1 MLLMVLFAV
10 GLVIVAGLSVYAFN
24 LQRKVWARDA
34 ERKNQEQ
41 ALAQEGKDQRRR
53 INQSIQIIAH
63 GALENQ
69 LSLTEA
75 SIRIKVLLD
84 SLGLEIQVTKEYEA
98 FYALALA
105 SDHIPILAQW
115 KALTNKQQRAF
126 EKQRMVLEVE
136 HKAAVIEAA
145 GRIRGLTF

>member
-1 MLLMVLFAV
+1 MLLMGLFAV
-10 GLVIVAGLSVYAFN
+10 GLVIVACLSVYAFY
-24 LQRKVWARDA
+24 LQRKVWARAA
-34 ERKNQEQ
+34 ERKIQDD

-53 INQSIQIIAH
+53 INQSIQIIAQ
-63 GALENQ
+63 GALEDQ

-84 SLGLEIQVTKEYEA
+84 SLGLESRVTQEYEA

-105 SDHIPILAQW
+105 TDHIPILAQW
-115 KALTNKQQRAF
+115 KALDKKQQRAF
-126 EKQRMVLEVE
+126 EKQRMALEVE

-145 GRIRGLTF
+145 GRIRGLSF